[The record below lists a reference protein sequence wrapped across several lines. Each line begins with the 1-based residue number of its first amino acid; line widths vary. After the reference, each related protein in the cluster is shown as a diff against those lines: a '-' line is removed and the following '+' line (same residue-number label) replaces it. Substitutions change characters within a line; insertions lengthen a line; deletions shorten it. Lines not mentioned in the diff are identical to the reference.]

1 MHTALSALLFALLP
15 VLWLCSTLFIPQHNP
30 LGVTVPS
37 AHQNDPVIRTGWL
50 RFHIANFVIAV
61 VFAAITVACFYTRTE
76 SEASDVEY
84 ILWMVQAYSIFFT
97 WWWAGRVIRKKKTE
111 QNWVSDAHVEVAGSL
126 TPGTS
131 ANAIPQ
137 VSMQWTPY
145 VCSYLLTGITAL
157 LLWLRWGDIPPM
169 VSIDNSYGT
178 HELAAKTVWTVFDDV
193 FFALGLVTACTIWA
207 VFNHLKRGQY
217 RTAMSPSARRRA
229 QLLSESQQQSI
240 GWLTICFTLCL
251 NLLSITVFP
260 TFANSG
266 KTLYILNVAI
276 IVGVVVALSIH
287 HTKTARSLPIE
298 PDGADSR
305 DQDSHYAMGMFY
317 ANKDDPAMFV
327 DHLNGNRLVLNWA
340 NTKGVLLAVGTS
352 IMCVLL
358 ITLPIVLTYVHS

>member
-1 MHTALSALLFALLP
+1 
-15 VLWLCSTLFIPQHNP
+15 
-30 LGVTVPS
+30 
-37 AHQNDPVIRTGWL
+37 
-50 RFHIANFVIAV
+50 
-61 VFAAITVACFYTRTE
+61 
-76 SEASDVEY
+76 
-84 ILWMVQAYSIFFT
+84 
-97 WWWAGRVIRKKKTE
+97 
-111 QNWVSDAHVEVAGSL
+111 
-126 TPGTS
+126 
-131 ANAIPQ
+131 
-137 VSMQWTPY
+137 MQWTPY

-276 IVGVVVALSIH
+276 IVGVVVALSNTPYEDSTITPHRARWSRLPRSRLPLRNGHVLRKQRRPSHVRRPPQRKRTSPQLGQHQRRTTSSRNIH
-287 HTKTARSLPIE
+287 YVRPTHNL
-298 PDGADSR
+298 ADS
-305 DQDSHYAMGMFY
+305 
-317 ANKDDPAMFV
+317 P
-327 DHLNGNRLVLNWA
+327 HLRPQLRPRLSRALHFPDTTPQNF
-340 NTKGVLLAVGTS
+340 
-352 IMCVLL
+352 
-358 ITLPIVLTYVHS
+358 PIPIKRAQVSETNLSPSLSP